1 MGLGAGPGDGA
12 WRRRGGAALVAFA
25 VAAGAAAA
33 AEPVP
38 CPAQPIR
45 WKDDCAGLAH
55 EPLTGLDRLRYL
67 PVGAGWVS
75 LGGELRVRLERMD
88 AADFGIAGGPAYLQ
102 LGRRAMAHADLHL
115 TPRLRVFGQLAA
127 AEADGRRPGPRPQ
140 DQDELDVAQLFVDA
154 PLRLGETELLARL
167 GRQEIDLSGNR
178 LVTTRDGVTIR
189 RTFQGA
195 LGQAARGDVRLT
207 VFALRPTR
215 LRRGAF
221 DDGPNDGET
230 FRGASVDYRPPAG
243 LVTAFV
249 FRRARTEARFADHTG
264 PERRW
269 TAGLRYAVRQPAWAA
284 WAQADWQWGEA
295 SNQTIS
301 ASSAATGASYT
312 FDAPRRPTLGAAL
325 AYASGDRRRGDGE
338 LGTFDPLYPNAFG
351 LSDAPFIYQ
360 TNYRLAAIEGSAVFG
375 GAELGLSGFLV
386 ARDATGDAVYAGGR
400 PLPGVPDHGRL
411 TAVLGQADARLPLTP
426 RTELYLSAVCALPGE
441 AVRQAGGHSGLYAR
455 VQLTT
460 RF

>member
-1 MGLGAGPGDGA
+1 MGLGAGRGA
-12 WRRRGGAALVAFA
+12 PTLGAAVFA
-25 VAAGAAAA
+25 VTVAAGGAAAA

-45 WKDDCAGLAH
+45 WKDDCTSLAG

-67 PVGAGWVS
+67 PVGAGWVT
-75 LGGELRVRLERMD
+75 LGGEVRVRLERMD

-102 LGRRAMAHADLHL
+102 LGRRGMLHADLHL
-115 TPRLRVFGQLAA
+115 TPELRVFGQLAA
-127 AEADGRRPGPRPQ
+127 AEADGRRPAPRPQ

-154 PLRLGETELLARL
+154 PLRLGATELLARL

-195 LGQAARGDVRLT
+195 LGQAAHGDLRLT
-207 VFALRPTR
+207 LFALRPTR

-221 DDGPNDGET
+221 DDGPDGRET
-230 FRGASVDYRPPAG
+230 FRGASLDYRLSAG
-243 LVTAFV
+243 LVTGFA
-249 FRRARTEARFADHTG
+249 FRRARTEARFAEHSG

-269 TAGLRYAVRQPAWAA
+269 TGGLRYAVRRPKWDA
-284 WAQADWQWGEA
+284 WAQAAWQWGEA
-295 SNQTIS
+295 SDQTIA
-301 ASSAATGASYT
+301 ASSVATGASYT
-312 FDAPRRPTLGAAL
+312 FEGRRRPTLGATL
-325 AYASGDRRRGDGE
+325 AYASGDRRRDDGE
-338 LGTFDPLYPNAFG
+338 LGTFDPLYPNTFG

-360 TNYRLAAIEGSAVFG
+360 TNYRLAAIEGSALFG
-375 GAELGLSGFLV
+375 RAELGLSGFVV
-386 ARDATGDAVYAGGR
+386 ARDATADAIYGGGR
-400 PLPGVPDHGRL
+400 PLGGAPRSGRV
-411 TAVLGQADARLPLTP
+411 TAFLGQADARLPLTP
-426 RTELYLSAVCALPGE
+426 RTELYVSTVRALARDG
-441 AVRQAGGHSGLYAR
+441 VRQAGGRSGLYAR